1 MARVNIKGSLMHKLA
16 KFMGITLLV
25 AGLAACD
32 GKTDDK
38 TASAD
43 KGATP
48 AAATTTQQVS
58 LLNGKL
64 AFSLPQGMSDQS
76 GKLGTQANNMHVYAD
91 KTGQKAVIVILG
103 DSTPDSLEVVA
114 NRLEQQQ
121 RDRDTNLQ
129 VVTNKSIQVNGQ
141 TLQQYDS
148 VINAAGQKAYSSIV
162 LAKIDNQLM
171 TMQIT
176 MPADNH
182 QQAQTDAE
190 AIIATLKVQ

>member
-1 MARVNIKGSLMHKLA
+1 MHKLA

-48 AAATTTQQVS
+48 AAATATHQIS
-58 LLNGKL
+58 LLDGKL
-64 AFSLPQGMSDQS
+64 VFALPQGMSDQS
-76 GKLGTQANNMHVYAD
+76 GKLGTQSNNMHVYAN
-91 KTGQKAVIVILG
+91 KNGQQAVIVILG
-103 DSTPDSLEVVA
+103 DPTSDTLEVVA
-114 NRLEQQQ
+114 NKMEQTQ
-121 RDRDTNLQ
+121 RKQDTNLQ

-148 VINAAGQKAYSSIV
+148 VISSAGSKAYSSIV
-162 LAKIDNQLM
+162 LAKIDNKLM

-176 MPADNH
+176 MPADD
-182 QQAQTDAE
+182 QQKAQTDAE
-190 AIIATLKVQ
+190 AIISTLKVQ

>member
-1 MARVNIKGSLMHKLA
+1 MHKLA

-48 AAATTTQQVS
+48 AAAVVMQPVS

-64 AFSLPQGMSDQS
+64 SFSLPTGMSDQS

-129 VVTNKSIQVNGQ
+129 VVTNKSVQVNGQ
-141 TLQQYDS
+141 ALQQYDS
-148 VINAAGQKAYSSIV
+148 VINSAGSKAYSSIV

-176 MPADNH
+176 LPADD
-182 QQAQTDAE
+182 QQKAQTAAE
-190 AIIATLKVQ
+190 AIISTLKVQ